1 MKSPPSFSEAESSLT
16 TESYLPSARP
26 TPLAEPK
33 ANGEAT
39 LGCDLVPEEPSDIQL
54 LHNLSHDPI

>member
-16 TESYLPSARP
+16 TESYLPSVRP
-26 TPLAEPK
+26 TPLAEHK
-33 ANGEAT
+33 ANWEAT
-39 LGCDLVPEEPSDIQL
+39 LGCALFPEEPSDIPI